1 MNSLRQALLNIT
13 HTENGALTFHSTL
26 DSVMDFY
33 YHAPAKRGRN
43 EEVVA
48 LFQAAYAEQPALAL
62 LALFNLRDIRGGK
75 GERASFRACLAWLA
89 EQSVRTCRPIRPALR
104 RPDRVSRALRRAR
117 HDRRTTARRLR
128 QRAPIAAGQVDA

>member
-13 HTENGALTFHSTL
+13 HTENGALTFRSTL

-75 GERASFRACLAWLA
+75 GERASFRACLGWLA
-89 EQSVRTCRPIRPALR
+89 EQSVRTY
-104 RPDRVSRALRRAR
+104 SS
-117 HDRRTTARRLR
+117 HTTTT
-128 QRAPIAAGQVDA
+128 